1 MSEGDN
7 ETDDSQKTEEPTA
20 RRLEEARKRGQ
31 VVYSREVSTWAILFA
46 ATLLVVMA
54 GPGIMADLRDTLS
67 RFLADA
73 GSIKTEGT
81 SLHRLLSDLFWH
93 VMGALA
99 LPLLVLAAAGI
110 LSGFIQTGPIFT
122 FDPVKPDISKISVFQ
137 GFKRLFSLRSI
148 MEFVKGIA
156 KLVIVSAAAIFVL
169 LPYFGGIEHFVGQDI
184 HAAMLDLRILFLKMM
199 VAVLCVLFLV
209 AVFDYL
215 YQRHDFMSKMRMSK
229 QEIREEFKQTE
240 GDPQIK
246 ARLKELREK
255 KARQRMMQ
263 AVPEADVVITNP
275 THFAVALKYDSR
287 AMDAPKMVAKGAD
300 LVAQKIREV
309 AAENKVPIVENAP
322 LARALYDSMEIEQTI
337 PHEHYKA
344 VAEVISYVFRLKGKK
359 L

>member
-31 VVYSREVSTWAILFA
+31 VVYSREVSNWAILFA

-81 SLHRLLSDLFWH
+81 SLRRLLGDLFWH
-93 VMGALA
+93 VMGSIA

-156 KLVIVSAAAIFVL
+156 KLVIVSA
-169 LPYFGGIEHFVGQDI
+169 P
-184 HAAMLDLRILFLKMM
+184 
-199 VAVLCVLFLV
+199 
-209 AVFDYL
+209 
-215 YQRHDFMSKMRMSK
+215 YQRQIVTFKNILNRQSGAHD
-229 QEIREEFKQTE
+229 
-240 GDPQIK
+240 
-246 ARLKELREK
+246 
-255 KARQRMMQ
+255 
-263 AVPEADVVITNP
+263 VDVDRIVKDNAPFIM
-275 THFAVALKYDSR
+275 KYDPSHP
-287 AMDAPKMVAKGAD
+287 AADAKGYVKMPNVNPLLEIMDMREAQRSYEANLGVIQMARSMLMHTID
-300 LVAQKIREV
+300 LLR
-309 AAENKVPIVENAP
+309 
-322 LARALYDSMEIEQTI
+322 
-337 PHEHYKA
+337 
-344 VAEVISYVFRLKGKK
+344 G
-359 L
+359 